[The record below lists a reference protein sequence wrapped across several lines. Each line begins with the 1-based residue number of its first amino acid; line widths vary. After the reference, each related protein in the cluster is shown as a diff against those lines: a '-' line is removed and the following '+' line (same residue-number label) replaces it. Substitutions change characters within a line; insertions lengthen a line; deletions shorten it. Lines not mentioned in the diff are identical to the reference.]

1 MIIFNSKLFIIGI
14 DAPKESLNRWFME
27 RKLIDKGLDPLLPSN
42 CYPEISQSMFREIM
56 NDIPIKLVRPKFSGD
71 ARKQLSKYAEAA
83 KKMIESRYC
92 NVCSFI

>member
-1 MIIFNSKLFIIGI
+1 
-14 DAPKESLNRWFME
+14 ME

-83 KKMIESRYC
+83 KKMIESRYSK
-92 NVCSFI
+92 VLFFYFLHAFF

>member
-1 MIIFNSKLFIIGI
+1 
-14 DAPKESLNRWFME
+14 ME

-83 KKMIESRYC
+83 KKMIESRYD
-92 NVCSFI
+92 VVLFFFFF